1 MKLSEVYD
9 IETIF
14 NLFTYTSYVV
24 EEDKWYTF
32 VIHQNKNQAK
42 ELYKH
47 LTRKGFSYEDIR
59 QVLQVSEWNA

>member
-1 MKLSEVYD
+1 MAKLLSEVYD

-32 VIHQNKNQAK
+32 VIALDFTKD
-42 ELYKH
+42 
-47 LTRKGFSYEDIR
+47 TG
-59 QVLQVSEWNA
+59 